1 MNRQTYRILDANFN
15 RAREAMRVIED
26 FARFILDD
34 AAISSSVKDM
44 RNRLREIMERFPADA
59 LLASR
64 DTPGDV
70 GTAITSAGETDR
82 SDATAVAV
90 AACKRLTE
98 ALRTL
103 EEYAKVAKPE
113 TAGEFESMRYDAY
126 TLEQRLTLRLAAGEK
141 FEKVRLYVLL
151 TSHLCKL
158 DPIATAQAVIA
169 GGADCIQ
176 IREKEMPDRK
186 LLAHARRL
194 REITQAAGV
203 LLIINDRPD
212 IASIV
217 AADGV
222 HLGQDD
228 MPVADARRSLGEGP
242 AIVGVSTHNIAQ
254 ARTAVADGADYI
266 GVGPMF
272 PTATKDAGPVAGAA
286 YLKEVL
292 AEISLPH
299 IAIGGISAGN
309 VGELVAAGVR
319 RVAVCSSVIAADD
332 PAKSAAEIKKN
343 FTAEN
348 AEIAENK

>member
-1 MNRQTYRILDANFN
+1 VNRQIYRILDANFN

-44 RNRLREIMERFPADA
+44 RNRLRETMESFPADA
-59 LLASR
+59 LLSAR

-70 GTAITSAGETDR
+70 GTTITSAGETDR
-82 SDATAVAV
+82 SNAAAVAT

-113 TAGEFESMRYDAY
+113 TAGQFESMRYAAY
-126 TLEQRLTLRLAAGEK
+126 TLEQQLALRMSAGEK

-151 TSHLCKL
+151 TSHLCKS
-158 DPIATAQAVIA
+158 DPIATAEAVIA

-176 IREKEMPDRK
+176 IREKEMSDRQ
-186 LLAHARRL
+186 LLAHARRV
-194 REITQAAGV
+194 REITQAAGAM
-203 LLIINDRPD
+203 LIINDRPD

-228 MPVADARRSLGEGP
+228 MSVADARRSLGDGP
-242 AIVGVSTHNIAQ
+242 AIIGVSTHNIAQ
-254 ARTAVADGADYI
+254 ARAAVADGADYI

-272 PTATKDAGPVAGAA
+272 PTTTKDAGPIAGAA
-286 YLKEVL
+286 YLKEVI
-292 AEISLPH
+292 AEISLPNV
-299 IAIGGISAGN
+299 AIGGITAGN
-309 VGELVAAGVR
+309 VGELVSVGVR
-319 RVAVCSSVIAADD
+319 RVAVCSAVIATAD
-332 PAKSAAEIKKN
+332 PAAAASEIKKQLV
-343 FTAEN
+343 TC
-348 AEIAENK
+348 

>member
-1 MNRQTYRILDANFN
+1 MRQIYRILDANFN

-34 AAISSSVKDM
+34 ATISSSAKEL
-44 RNRLREIMERFPADA
+44 RNRLREAVEPFPANA
-59 LLASR
+59 LLAAR

-70 GTAITSAGETDR
+70 GTAITSSGETDR
-82 SDATAVAV
+82 SDAADVAT

-113 TAGEFESMRYDAY
+113 TAGQFESMRYDAY
-126 TLEQRLTLRLAAGEK
+126 TLEQQLALRLAVGEK
-141 FEKVRLYVLL
+141 FGKVRLYVLL
-151 TSHLCKL
+151 TSHLCKS
-158 DPIATAQAVIA
+158 DPIATGQAVIA

-176 IREKEMPDRK
+176 IREKEMSDRK
-186 LLAHARRL
+186 LLAHARRV

-212 IASIV
+212 IAAIV
-217 AADGV
+217 GADGV

-228 MPVADARRSLGEGP
+228 IPVADARRSLGEGRF
-242 AIVGVSTHNIAQ
+242 IVGGSTHNIAQ
-254 ARTAVADGADYI
+254 ARAAASDGADYI

-286 YLKEVL
+286 YLKEVI
-292 AEISLPH
+292 AEIQIPH
-299 IAIGGISAGN
+299 VAIGGITADN
-309 VGELVAAGVR
+309 IGELVAVGVR
-319 RVAVCSSVIAADD
+319 RAAVCSAVIAADD
-332 PAKSAAEIKKN
+332 PAKAAAEIKKQL
-343 FTAEN
+343 TH
-348 AEIAENK
+348 KQ